1 MRCHWKLIV
10 RFAQGSGRRQT
21 GKGVGTVLILALS
34 YCVFTGCVA
43 PISANR
49 VTTRQAYDQVDAN
62 ALRTGKPSPGTLTLL
77 HQYDLDEL
85 ARVAPEDAVRQ
96 LHQKALASGDRE
108 LLFALSELSYVAAR
122 QISRSV
128 KPWDTR
134 DPRDYYLGSA
144 LYAWLYL
151 FGQGKDAPPSPFDRR
166 FRTACDFYNHSLG
179 LALTARKSTNG
190 VVALENSRRRLPVGE
205 IAIQITHMDQRSLSE
220 GFDSFLLADHFRV
233 RGLSV
238 RTREAGIGAPIICVR
253 PERPELGF
261 RTSTPATILLRGPF
275 TLKDLEATN
284 TVASLGLYSPFET
297 TSVSVGAAEVPLE
310 ADLTTHLAFNLND
323 SRIWRLGR
331 LDFLAPAEHIK
342 SQLIH
347 NQPYCPD
354 RIPLVFVHGTFSS
367 PLTWAEM
374 ANTVL
379 SDPALRQ
386 KYQIWSFIYGSGN
399 PLAQSVA
406 DFRMALQSEMDRL
419 DPQGTNAIL
428 RQMVIVGHSQGG
440 LLTKGTVIHT
450 GDEIWRV
457 FSTNRFDELN
467 VTDAQ
472 RAQLRQWLFLEPL
485 PFVKR
490 VVFIATPHRG
500 SYLSGGLARRL
511 AQRVVNLPS
520 ALMTRSEDLFHLT
533 AGSEQGKFFRGRLPT
548 SLDGM
553 SPKNPGLLAIS
564 EVPIV
569 PSVKAH
575 SIIPVKNA
583 TNLTKARD
591 GVVSYTSAH
600 LEGVESECIVLSKH
614 SCLNQPATIRE
625 VRRILHEHL
634 KGMEEE

>member
-1 MRCHWKLIV
+1 MRRHSKLIF
-10 RFAQGSGRRQT
+10 RSARGPDRSRLGN
-21 GKGVGTVLILALS
+21 GVGTVLILALS
-34 YCVFTGCVA
+34 YCVLTGCVA

-62 ALRTGKPSPGTLTLL
+62 ALRTSKPSAGTLTLL

-85 ARVAPEDAVRQ
+85 AGAAPEDAVRQ
-96 LHQKALASGDRE
+96 LHQKALACGDRE
-108 LLFALSELSYVAAR
+108 LLFALSEMSYVAAR
-122 QISRSV
+122 HISRSV

-144 LYAWLYL
+144 LYAWQYL
-151 FGQGKDAPPSPFDRR
+151 FGQGKDALPNPFDRR
-166 FRTACDFYNHSLG
+166 FRAACDFYNYSLG
-179 LALTARKSTNG
+179 LALASSKSTNG
-190 VVALENSRRRLPVGE
+190 AVTLVNTRRRLPVGE
-205 IAIQITHMDQRSLSE
+205 IEIQVGHIDRRSLSE
-220 GFDSFLLADHFRV
+220 GFDSILLTDQFRV
-233 RGLSV
+233 RGLSA
-238 RTREAGIGAPIICVR
+238 RNREPGIGAPVICVR
-253 PERPELGF
+253 PEKPGLSF
-261 RTSTPATILLRGPF
+261 RTSTPATVLLSGPF

-284 TVASLGLYSPFET
+284 SVATLGLYSPFET
-297 TSVSVGAAEVPLE
+297 TSVSIGAAEVPLE
-310 ADLTTHLAFNLND
+310 ADLTTHLAYNLND

-342 SQLIH
+342 SQLLH

-374 ANTVL
+374 ANTVV
-379 SDPALRQ
+379 SDPVLRQ
-386 KYQIWSFIYGSGN
+386 KYQVWSFIYGSGN
-399 PLAQSVA
+399 PLAQSVS
-406 DFRMALQSEMDRL
+406 DFRIALQSEIDRL
-419 DPQGTNAIL
+419 DPQGTNANL
-428 RQMVIVGHSQGG
+428 RQMVIIGHSQGG

-450 GDEIWRV
+450 GEEIWRV
-457 FSTNRFDELN
+457 FSTNRFDELK
-467 VTDAQ
+467 VTDSQ

-575 SIIPVKNA
+575 SIIPVKDNK
-583 TNLTKARD
+583 NLQKARD
-591 GVVSYTSAH
+591 GVVSYASAH
-600 LEGVESECIVLSKH
+600 LDGVESECIVLSKH

-625 VRRILHEHL
+625 VRRILHKHL
-634 KGMEEE
+634 TGQP

>member
-1 MRCHWKLIV
+1 
-10 RFAQGSGRRQT
+10 
-21 GKGVGTVLILALS
+21 
-34 YCVFTGCVA
+34 
-43 PISANR
+43 
-49 VTTRQAYDQVDAN
+49 VTTRLAYDQVDAN
-62 ALRTGKPSPGTLTLL
+62 ALRTGKPSQGTLTLL
-77 HQYDLDEL
+77 HQYDLDE
-85 ARVAPEDAVRQ
+85 VAGADPEDAVRQ
-96 LHQKALASGDRE
+96 LHQKALDCGDRD
-108 LLFALSELSYVAAR
+108 LLFALSEMSYIAAQ

-128 KPWDTR
+128 KPWDVR

-151 FGQGKDAPPSPFDRR
+151 FGQGKDATPSPFDRR
-166 FRTACDFYNHSLG
+166 FRSACDFYNRSLG
-179 LALTARKSTNG
+179 LALTSKRSTNG
-190 VVALENSRRRLPVGE
+190 VVTLESSRRRLPKGE
-205 IAIQITHMDQRSLSE
+205 IDIQVSHVDHRSLSE
-220 GFDSFLLADHFRV
+220 GFDCILLADQFRV

-238 RTREAGIGAPIICVR
+238 RNREHGIGAPVICVR
-253 PERPELGF
+253 AERPGLDF
-261 RTSTPATILLRGPF
+261 RTSTPATVLLRGPF

-284 TVASLGLYSPFET
+284 TVACLGLYSPFET
-297 TSVSVGAAEVPLE
+297 TSVSVGTAEVPLE
-310 ADLTTHLAFNLND
+310 ADLTTHLAYSLND

-374 ANTVL
+374 ANTLL
-379 SDPALRQ
+379 SDPVLRQ
-386 KYQIWSFIYGSGN
+386 KFQIWSFIYGSGN

-406 DFRMALQSEMDRL
+406 DFRMALQSEMNRL
-419 DPQGTNAIL
+419 DPQGTNASL

-457 FSTNRFDELN
+457 FSTNRFDELK

-472 RAQLRQWLFLEPL
+472 RSQLQQWLFLEPL

-520 ALMTRSEDLFHLT
+520 ALITRSEDLFHLT
-533 AGSEQGKFFRGRLPT
+533 AGSELGKFFHGRLPT

-553 SPKNPGLLAIS
+553 SPKNPGLLAMS
-564 EVPIV
+564 EVPVV

-575 SIIPVKNA
+575 SIIPVKDS
-583 TNLTKARD
+583 TNLQNAND
-591 GVVSYTSAH
+591 GVVAYTSAH
-600 LEGVESECIVLSKH
+600 LEGVESECIVISKH
-614 SCLNQPATIRE
+614 SCLNKPATIRE

-634 KGMEEE
+634 KGIE